1 METLNQGERMTI
13 EEEFTAAW
21 NLYPRKEGKSDSLR
35 HFRKLKPTERLQIV
49 DAIKN
54 YVRVIEVEQRAHRH
68 TLVGST
74 FFYGRWRDYLDYE
87 PVAPVETSNR
97 PKTMAEQLL
106 GREEPQVEQ
115 QRLN

>member
-35 HFRKLKPTERLQIV
+35 HFRKLKPTERIQIV

-74 FFYGRWRDYLDYE
+74 FFYGRWRDYLEYQ
-87 PVAPVETSNR
+87 PVVPVTNR

-106 GREEPQVEQ
+106 GREEQQSEQ

>member
-1 METLNQGERMTI
+1 MSI
-13 EEEFTAAW
+13 EEEFLAAW
-21 NLYPRKEGKSDSLR
+21 KLYPRKEGKSDSLR
-35 HFRKLKPTERLQIV
+35 HFKKLKPTERIDIV

-74 FFYGRWRDYLDYE
+74 FFYGRWRDYLDYQ
-87 PVAPVETSNR
+87 PVAQVENSNR

-106 GREEPQVEQ
+106 GREVEQ
-115 QRLN
+115 NEPKRIN